1 MNIFLWNSI
10 FKKQSWEMLEVFL
23 PSPVDLTILAGVLP
37 VFKHFNMFAIMVLDS
52 FSVVNLLIVVS
63 RLARPSC
70 LYVRFIQIRRFPLV
84 FP

>member
-1 MNIFLWNSI
+1 
-10 FKKQSWEMLEVFL
+10 MLEKFL

-63 RLARPSC
+63 RLAWDLDRPSC